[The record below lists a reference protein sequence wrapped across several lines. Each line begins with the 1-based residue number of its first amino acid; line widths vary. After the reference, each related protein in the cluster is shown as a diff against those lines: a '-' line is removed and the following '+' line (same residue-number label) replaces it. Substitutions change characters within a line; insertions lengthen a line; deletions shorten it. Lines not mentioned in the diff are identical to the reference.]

1 MAKETKYVVIG
12 GGIAGISAAEAIRKQ
27 DPEAKIR
34 LFSREKLAPYS
45 RMALTR
51 YMAGEVDREKLP
63 LHPRDWY
70 LEKQVALEVDQPV
83 VRIDPSKQELHLQDG
98 RVIQYDKLVLATGA
112 DPFVPP
118 FPGKDLESVIAV
130 RTLEDADF
138 VLDCCKQPI
147 DVVCIGGGLL
157 GLELAGAIAQGGA
170 RVTVIE
176 TFDWLLPRQ
185 LDPQGG
191 KLLQS
196 KIEAMGMQVVSGGKT
211 KTILG
216 DEKGHARGVQLED
229 GRELPAQLVLVSTGV
244 RPNLDLAKTAGLAIN
259 KGILVDDRMAS
270 NDPLIFAAGD
280 NTEHKGV
287 LYGLWL
293 PAKTQGSVAGTNAA
307 GGDARFEGMAPSA
320 MLKVLG
326 IDLFSIG
333 KISGDGQGEKVLQRE
348 QSGNYCS
355 YILQEGKLLGAILL
369 GDAKLSGKV
378 KKAMDSGR
386 VFTEESNLEAFEQEL
401 KG

>member
-63 LHPRDWY
+63 LHPQDWY

-83 VRIDPSKQELHLQDG
+83 VRVDPSKQELHLQDD
-98 RVIQYDKLVLATGA
+98 RIVQYDKLVLATGA

-157 GLELAGAIAQGGA
+157 GLELAGAIAQAGA

-185 LDPQGG
+185 LDPQGANSC
-191 KLLQS
+191 KARLKQWIC
-196 KIEAMGMQVVSGGKT
+196 KVVTGGKPRQFW
-211 KTILG
+211 G
-216 DEKGHARGVQLED
+216 
-229 GRELPAQLVLVSTGV
+229 
-244 RPNLDLAKTAGLAIN
+244 
-259 KGILVDDRMAS
+259 
-270 NDPLIFAAGD
+270 
-280 NTEHKGV
+280 
-287 LYGLWL
+287 
-293 PAKTQGSVAGTNAA
+293 
-307 GGDARFEGMAPSA
+307 
-320 MLKVLG
+320 
-326 IDLFSIG
+326 
-333 KISGDGQGEKVLQRE
+333 
-348 QSGNYCS
+348 
-355 YILQEGKLLGAILL
+355 
-369 GDAKLSGKV
+369 
-378 KKAMDSGR
+378 
-386 VFTEESNLEAFEQEL
+386 
-401 KG
+401 